1 MAQVSKIDSNITGL
15 RYAEELTLKTLPGS
29 PTWVPL
35 EPNSYSDFGAN
46 ITTVARN
53 PINPSRQKK
62 KGVVTDLDA
71 SGGFNTDLTSTN
83 VQELFQGFLF
93 ANMRRKD
100 ELTVATIDGVG
111 EAFQPTSGGLGYR
124 ANDLLFAKNF
134 VATANNGLHLV
145 SGTPTATN
153 IVVTTNLT
161 AATSQVGTI
170 SRVGFQFASGDA
182 VITNS
187 GSAYPTLTTTTKD
200 LTQLGL
206 IPGEWVFIGGDIA
219 AQQYNTV
226 ANNGFAR
233 VRSIATNTI
242 VFDKT
247 QNTMVTD
254 TGAAKT
260 IRIFFGR
267 VLKNESASNLIVRRS
282 YQLERTLGAPDDSFT
297 SQIQSEYLVGS
308 IPNELTVNIPTAEK
322 VTVDLSFVA
331 LDSELRTGA
340 TGVKSGTRPALVES
354 DALNTSSDVSRMSMS
369 VVSPIN
375 GNPTSLF
382 AYLTEATI
390 SINNNVSPNK
400 AVGVLGAFDATA
412 GTFEVT
418 GSVTAYFGNI
428 TAIQA
433 VKDNSDVTI
442 DIQLV
447 KSNTGITIDL
457 PLLALGDGRVNI
469 EQDQPITIPL
479 SLDAATGAKLNSSL
493 DHTLMMVFY
502 DYLPTLAG

>member
-1 MAQVSKIDSNITGL
+1 MPQVNKIDSNITGL
-15 RYAEELTLKTLPGS
+15 RYAEELSLKVLPGT
-29 PTWVPL
+29 PTWFPL

-46 ITTVARN
+46 LSLTARN
-53 PINPSRQKK
+53 FINPSRQKR
-62 KGVVTDLDA
+62 KGVVTALDA
-71 SGGFNTDLTSTN
+71 AGGFNIDITATN
-83 VQELFQGFLF
+83 IQELFQGFLF

-100 ELTVATIDGVG
+100 ELPVATIDGTG
-111 EAFQPTSGGLGYR
+111 EAFQPTTGGLGYR

-134 VATANNGLHLV
+134 TATANNGLHLV

-161 AATSQVGTI
+161 AATSQAGTI
-170 SRVGFQFASGDA
+170 SRVGFQFAAGDA

-206 IPGEWVFIGGDIA
+206 IPGEWVFIGGDVA

-233 VRSIATNTI
+233 VRSVTTNLIT
-242 VFDKT
+242 FDKT
-247 QNTMVTD
+247 QSTMVTD
-254 TGAAKT
+254 AGTGKT

-282 YQLERTLGAPDDSFT
+282 YQLERPLGAPDDSSP

-308 IPNELTVNIPTAEK
+308 IPNQFTINLPTAEK
-322 VTVDLSFVA
+322 VTADLSFIA

-340 TGVKSGTRPALVES
+340 TGLKSGNRPSLIETDVF
-354 DALNTSSDVSRMSMS
+354 NTSSDVSRMSLS
-369 VVSPIN
+369 VVSATN
-375 GNPTSLF
+375 SNPAGLF
-382 AYLTEATI
+382 AFLTEASI
-390 SINNNVSPNK
+390 VINNNVSPNK
-400 AVGVLGAFDATA
+400 AVGVLGAFDASI
-412 GTFEVT
+412 GTFDVS
-418 GSVTAYFGNI
+418 GSVTAYFSNI
-428 TAIQA
+428 SAIQA

-447 KSNTGITIDL
+447 KANTGITIDL
-457 PLLALGDGRVNI
+457 PLLALGDGRLNI

-479 SLDAATGAKLNSSL
+479 SLDAATAAKLSSTI
-493 DHTLMMVFY
+493 DHTLLMVFY
-502 DYLPTLAG
+502 DYLPNLAG